1 MEDNALLRIINLKI
15 GFQKE
20 NQYTPVVDGLFLKVD
35 RSEIVAL
42 VGGSGSGKTLTGLA
56 ILNLLP
62 SGAQI
67 KGGEIIFRGENLLAA
82 DKERMRHL
90 RGQEIAMIFQ
100 EPLSAFNPLFT
111 VGSQIAEVLRFHSRL
126 EKRKIR
132 ERVEELLSMAGVPD
146 PVRIAHAYPH
156 QLSAG
161 LRQRAMLAQAIALNP
176 ALIIAD
182 EPTSNLDVTLQAQ
195 IMELFLSLKNK
206 FGLSILLITHDLAL
220 VGHIADRV
228 AILSQGKI
236 VESAATAALLSAP
249 AHPFT
254 RQLMEAAKV

>member
-1 MEDNALLRIINLKI
+1 MENNPLLKIVNLKI

-20 NQYTPVVDGLFLKVD
+20 GAYAPVIDGLFLKID
-35 RSEIVAL
+35 PSEIVAL
-42 VGGSGSGKTLTGLA
+42 AGCSGSGKTLTGLA

-62 SGAQI
+62 FGAGI
-67 KGGEIIFRGENLLAA
+67 KAGEIIFRGENLLAVA
-82 DKERMRHL
+82 KERMRQI

-111 VGSQIAEVLRFHSRL
+111 VGNQIGEVLRFHSRL
-126 EKRKIR
+126 EKRKVR
-132 ERVEELLSMAGVPD
+132 ERTEELLSMAGIPD
-146 PVRIAHAYPH
+146 PARIAHAYPH

-195 IMELFLSLKNK
+195 IVELFLSLKNK
-206 FGLSILLITHDLAL
+206 FGLSLLLITHDLAM

-228 AILSQGKI
+228 AILSEGKI
-236 VESAATAALLSAP
+236 VESGPTSTLLNNP
-249 AHPFT
+249 AHLLT
-254 RQLMEAAKV
+254 RQLVEAAKA